1 MKINRDRGRGRGR
14 GRDADGDID
23 GSDWK
28 ISEWIEKIELILMF

>member
-1 MKINRDRGRGRGR
+1 MKINRDRGRGR

-23 GSDWK
+23 GWDWK